1 MKKMKS
7 LLWGLTTLLALGG
20 FVACDDDNDD
30 GYWYLY
36 PNALVTVKPVDSE
49 SFYMQLNDDITLEP
63 ANMKGSPFGAKEV
76 RALTNYTRLQEKSEN
91 YDQLVYVNW
100 IDSILTKPAITVA
113 EAEAEGLT
121 RQDPVE
127 IVRDWVTIAEDGY
140 LTLRFRAK
148 LEGDNRT
155 PHLVNLVTGVNPEN
169 PYEVQFRHDTNGDG
183 QRIWGDGL
191 VAFRLDG
198 LPDTEGKTVKLKLT
212 WKSFSGPKS
221 AEFEYRT
228 RETTTEGGG
237 TAEVRPALILQ

>member
-1 MKKMKS
+1 MLFRS
-7 LLWGLTTLLALGG
+7 
-20 FVACDDDNDD
+20 
-30 GYWYLY
+30 
-36 PNALVTVKPVDSE
+36 
-49 SFYMQLNDDITLEP
+49 
-63 ANMKGSPFGAKEV
+63 
-76 RALTNYTRLQEKSEN
+76 
-91 YDQLVYVNW
+91 
-100 IDSILTKPAITVA
+100 
-113 EAEAEGLT
+113 LT

-148 LEGDNRT
+148 WEGDNRT